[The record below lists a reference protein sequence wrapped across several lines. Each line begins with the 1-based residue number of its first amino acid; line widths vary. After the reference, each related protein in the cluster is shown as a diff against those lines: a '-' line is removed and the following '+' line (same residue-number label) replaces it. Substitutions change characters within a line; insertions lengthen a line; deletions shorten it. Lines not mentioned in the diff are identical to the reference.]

1 MVVAFF
7 FFFGI
12 KSLKLLSCSVVVV
25 FLLLSYLMEKR
36 GLSLR
41 DELILIV

>member
-12 KSLKLLSCSVVVV
+12 KSLKLLSCSVVV

>member
-7 FFFGI
+7 LFFGI
-12 KSLKLLSCSVVVV
+12 KSLKLLSCSVVV